1 MRRVAMLA
9 LVGLFTTACGVL
21 DGDEEDVMAVWD
33 LRETRS
39 VEAVG
44 WPEDAVWA
52 FEATTGQGLERIL
65 LPGGLTID
73 GAFRANVLRAEALA
87 GEPDEQVLQDLSVT
101 FEPEPMEAVRARA
114 DAYAD
119 RLDLGPG
126 AIPGWATA
134 NRASQDPGNATA
146 LSSSTT
152 LGDTPI
158 VVQLE
163 TRAFPEGDA
172 VLRVHVSWRDV
183 AS

>member
-1 MRRVAMLA
+1 MRRVAMLV
-9 LVGLFTTACGVL
+9 LVGVFATACGVL

-44 WPEDAVWA
+44 WPEDAGET

-73 GAFRANVLRAEALA
+73 GTFRVNLLRAGGLA
-87 GEPDEQVLQDLSVT
+87 GEPHELVLQDLSVT
-101 FEPEPMEAVRARA
+101 FERESVEAVRARA

-119 RLDLGPG
+119 RLDLGPLG
-126 AIPGWATA
+126 IPGWATA
-134 NRASQDPGNATA
+134 NRASQDPGNATS
-146 LSSSTT
+146 LSASTT

-158 VVQLE
+158 VVQME
-163 TRAFPEGDA
+163 TRAFLEGEA